1 MAEHTPNSLREESS
15 QWDRSVRGMR
25 INFPNQPWNAHVS
38 FRKFGIGYNPAVGF
52 APRVGFRRLQPIIT
66 YSPLIEKRGVIR
78 ELSWQYDFEYL
89 MGMDWKPAT
98 VNHKVRFLGVRLE
111 SGDAFEFT
119 GLINYEFL
127 DRPFDIL

>member
-1 MAEHTPNSLREESS
+1 MAEHMPNSLREESS

-98 VNHKVRFLGVRLE
+98 VYHKVRFLGVRLE
-111 SGDAFEFT
+111 RGDAFEFT